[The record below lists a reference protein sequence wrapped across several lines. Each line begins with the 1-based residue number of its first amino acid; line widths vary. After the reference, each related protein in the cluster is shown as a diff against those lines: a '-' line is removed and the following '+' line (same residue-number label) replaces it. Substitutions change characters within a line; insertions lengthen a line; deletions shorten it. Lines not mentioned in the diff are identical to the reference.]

1 MKNIKHFLF
10 LLSILCSL
18 VLFTNCGEDSD
29 DPVADDTSNNIDN
42 ANDGSNTDDG
52 GTETLLYLD
61 ENGVTI
67 KANEEAVIGESYEL
81 DGVSYL
87 VVDYDLLYSIIR
99 EDGDLT
105 KVVTSK
111 VTDMN
116 NLFLNLNPNDNI
128 SITQSIN
135 SWDVSHVTNMS
146 FMFFGG
152 DLFFNQ
158 DISSWDVS
166 SVINMEGMFSF
177 STTFNQDISSWDVS
191 NVTEMSRM
199 FYSTVFN
206 QDIGSWDV
214 SNATS
219 MSGMFGS
226 VNEEGF
232 APTSF
237 NQDISGWD
245 VSSVTDCEG
254 FSEGTTAWTEPKP
267 TFTNCRV
274 GNEIYL
280 DENGV
285 TIKATEYA
293 VVGESYELGGVSYSV
308 VDLDLLLQMIAE
320 GDDVTKVV
328 TSNVNN
334 MGEMFKDA
342 VNFNQDIGSW
352 DVSNVEIFA
361 HMFRNA
367 TSFNQDIG
375 SWDLGGSGNFGNR
388 ELIEIE
394 AMFFGASSFNQDIG
408 SWDVSKIVRFDLIF
422 HGASS
427 FNQDI
432 GSWDVSNMETMASTF
447 KDASSFNQ
455 DLSSWDVSNVIY
467 CEDFSLEATAWTEP
481 KPNFTNCTE

>member
-1 MKNIKHFLF
+1 MKHFKHLLF
-10 LLSILCSL
+10 LSILCSL

-29 DPVADDTSNNIDN
+29 DPVADDTNNTTDN
-42 ANDGSNTDDG
+42 ANDGSNTDNG
-52 GTETLLYLD
+52 ETETLIYLD

-87 VVDYDLLYSIIR
+87 VVDYDLLYSMIR

-135 SWDVSHVTNMS
+135 SWDVSNVTNMS
-146 FMFFGG
+146 FMFFGS
-152 DLFFNQ
+152 DLFFNE

-177 STTFNQDISSWDVS
+177 STTFNQDIGSWDVS

-232 APTSF
+232 ASTSF
-237 NQDISGWD
+237 NQDISSWD
-245 VSSVTDCEG
+245 VNSVTDCEG

-267 TFTNCRV
+267 
-274 GNEIYL
+274 
-280 DENGV
+280 
-285 TIKATEYA
+285 
-293 VVGESYELGGVSYSV
+293 
-308 VDLDLLLQMIAE
+308 
-320 GDDVTKVV
+320 
-328 TSNVNN
+328 
-334 MGEMFKDA
+334 
-342 VNFNQDIGSW
+342 
-352 DVSNVEIFA
+352 
-361 HMFRNA
+361 
-367 TSFNQDIG
+367 
-375 SWDLGGSGNFGNR
+375 
-388 ELIEIE
+388 
-394 AMFFGASSFNQDIG
+394 
-408 SWDVSKIVRFDLIF
+408 
-422 HGASS
+422 
-427 FNQDI
+427 
-432 GSWDVSNMETMASTF
+432 
-447 KDASSFNQ
+447 
-455 DLSSWDVSNVIY
+455 
-467 CEDFSLEATAWTEP
+467 
-481 KPNFTNCTE
+481 NFTNCLSGEESVWTGDVITFTKVDDADPTLATNQDRITDNVWITRDNAEGGQIYNLVSESASDKETSPLGTEWAEGDIANYASLTYTPFRTATVKPKDAVGKTFVVHLIQDNIYLSIKILSWSTNKAGGFSYERSIE

>member
-1 MKNIKHFLF
+1 MKHFKHLLF
-10 LLSILCSL
+10 LSILCSL
-18 VLFTNCGEDSD
+18 VLFTNCGEGD

-52 GTETLLYLD
+52 ETETLLYLD

-87 VVDYDLLYSIIR
+87 VVDYNLLYSMIR

-135 SWDVSHVTNMS
+135 SWDVSNVTNMS

-219 MSGMFGS
+219 MSEMFGS

-237 NQDISGWD
+237 NQDISSWD

-254 FSEGTTAWTEPKP
+254 FSEGATAWTEPKP

-293 VVGESYELGGVSYSV
+293 VVGESYELGGVSYLV
-308 VDLDLLLQMIAE
+308 VDNGLLYQMVTDENDI
-320 GDDVTKVV
+320 TKVV
-328 TSNVNN
+328 TSNVTY
-334 MGEMFKDA
+334 MRGMFYTLTNS
-342 VNFNQDIGSW
+342 VFNQDI
-352 DVSNVEIFA
+352 
-361 HMFRNA
+361 
-367 TSFNQDIG
+367 
-375 SWDLGGSGNFGNR
+375 
-388 ELIEIE
+388 
-394 AMFFGASSFNQDIG
+394 
-408 SWDVSKIVRFDLIF
+408 
-422 HGASS
+422 
-427 FNQDI
+427 
-432 GSWDVSNMETMASTF
+432 
-447 KDASSFNQ
+447 
-455 DLSSWDVSNVIY
+455 SSWDVSNVTDMIGTFHY
-467 CEDFSLEATAWTEP
+467 AASFNQDISSWDVSNVTDMLQMFYGAEAFNQDISSWDVDNVTNCALFSTDATAWTEP
-481 KPNFTNCTE
+481 KPNFANCEE

>member
-1 MKNIKHFLF
+1 MKSFKHLLF
-10 LLSILCSL
+10 LSILCSL

-29 DPVADDTSNNIDN
+29 DPVADDTNNTTDN
-42 ANDGSNTDDG
+42 ANDGSNTDNG
-52 GTETLLYLD
+52 ETETLIYLD

-87 VVDYDLLYSIIR
+87 VVDYDLLYSMIR

-135 SWDVSHVTNMS
+135 SWDVSNVTNMS
-146 FMFFGG
+146 FMFFGS
-152 DLFFNQ
+152 DLFFNE

-177 STTFNQDISSWDVS
+177 STTFNQDIGSWDVS

-232 APTSF
+232 ASTSF
-237 NQDISGWD
+237 NQDISSWD
-245 VSSVTDCEG
+245 VNSVTDCEG

-267 TFTNCRV
+267 
-274 GNEIYL
+274 
-280 DENGV
+280 
-285 TIKATEYA
+285 
-293 VVGESYELGGVSYSV
+293 
-308 VDLDLLLQMIAE
+308 
-320 GDDVTKVV
+320 
-328 TSNVNN
+328 
-334 MGEMFKDA
+334 
-342 VNFNQDIGSW
+342 
-352 DVSNVEIFA
+352 
-361 HMFRNA
+361 
-367 TSFNQDIG
+367 
-375 SWDLGGSGNFGNR
+375 
-388 ELIEIE
+388 
-394 AMFFGASSFNQDIG
+394 
-408 SWDVSKIVRFDLIF
+408 
-422 HGASS
+422 
-427 FNQDI
+427 
-432 GSWDVSNMETMASTF
+432 
-447 KDASSFNQ
+447 
-455 DLSSWDVSNVIY
+455 
-467 CEDFSLEATAWTEP
+467 
-481 KPNFTNCTE
+481 NFTNCLSGEESVWTGDVITFTKVDDADPTLATNQDRITDNVWITRDNAEGGQIYNLVSEVLQIKKRVHWEQNGLRGILPIMLL